1 MRNFKRLLLIFSLFI
16 GFVALSI
23 CGILLWMNYKE
34 KKLIKASLTKASKA
48 ENISNIIKSFGE
60 PYAIYPHTMYEDG
73 YGGILGRQLMY
84 TDEDISNTKVYAFVL
99 QKTPPV
105 FLVVKVST
113 IDGKILKI
121 GIDYS

>member
-1 MRNFKRLLLIFSLFI
+1 MKNIKRLLLIFSLFI

-23 CGILLWMNYKE
+23 CGFLLWMNYKE
-34 KKLIKASLTKASKA
+34 KKLIEASLTKASKA
-48 ENISNIIKSFGE
+48 ENISNIIESFGE
-60 PYAIYPHTMYEDG
+60 PYEIFTHDMY
-73 YGGILGRQLMY
+73 GIGLPGVLGKKLMD
-84 TDEDISNTKVYAFVL
+84 TDVDISNVSVYAFVL
-99 QKTPPV
+99 QKMRPV